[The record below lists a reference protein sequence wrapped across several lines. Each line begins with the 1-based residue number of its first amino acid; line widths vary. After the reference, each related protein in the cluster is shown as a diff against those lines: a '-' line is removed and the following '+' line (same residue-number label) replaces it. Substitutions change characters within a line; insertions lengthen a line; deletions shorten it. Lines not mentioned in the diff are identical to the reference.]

1 MSEER
6 FWNTDEYAST
16 AKFAVPD
23 GAMTMRQAGRIFRL
37 DPAPPKVEDIN
48 DYIVAAVRENDLNYF
63 TYFLHHYESR
73 LNKRVY
79 RFLLTEGIDRYDS
92 LRFLDYKLSCVLAM
106 LECLP
111 NYAPDKGADFLTYAH
126 HFIGNAILDCRRQEE
141 AGSFKSLDE
150 YKAARGIAWL
160 YNNSGKSAKEV
171 IAEYAAEQ
179 NCSEETAAEY
189 LTLARQ
195 NRSRVPFYA
204 TMQDED
210 SEETGEDVT
219 RDDSWNYA
227 DILWNGIRADAVRA
241 AFDKLSYKEQ
251 DFLERRNA
259 ICMNCGRVM
268 PWNERTSFEKLSTD
282 YEYSTTSGAERFYK
296 RVVEKLT
303 GLLVDAGVLGVV
315 ELKQTNKNKKIAAAA
330 YEYKAAH
337 RYAND
342 DDEWGEIR
350 FDFSTRTAQIVKPA
364 DGDMSRTNVFAKIAI
379 RQIRKLSVSELPKK
393 LTIPFELEMERMR
406 YEG

>member
-16 AKFAVPD
+16 AKFAVLD

-37 DPAPPKVEDIN
+37 ELAPPKVEDIN
-48 DYIVAAVRENDLNYF
+48 DYIISAVREKDMNYF

-79 RFLLTEGIDRYDS
+79 RFLLTEGIDRYDP
-92 LRFLDYKLSCVLAM
+92 LRFLDYKLSCVLVM
-106 LECLP
+106 LECLQ
-111 NYAPDKGADFLTYAH
+111 NYVPDKGADFLTYAH
-126 HFIGNAILDCRRQEE
+126 HFIGNALLDCRRQEE

-179 NCSEETAAEY
+179 NCTEETAAEY

-195 NRSRVPFYA
+195 NRRRVPFYS

-219 RDDSWNYA
+219 CDDSWNYA
-227 DILWNGIRADAVRA
+227 DILWNGIRAKEVQA

-268 PWNERTSFEKLSTD
+268 PWDERTSFEKLSTD
-282 YEYSTTSGAERFYK
+282 YEYSSTSGAERFYK
-296 RVVEKLT
+296 RVVEKMT
-303 GLLVDAGVLGVV
+303 GLLLDAGVLGVV
-315 ELKQTNKNKKIAAAA
+315 ELKLTDKNKKIAAAA
-330 YEYKAAH
+330 YEYKAVH

-350 FDFSTRTAQIVKPA
+350 FDFSVRTAQIVKLA
-364 DGDMSRTNVFAKIAI
+364 DGDLSRSNVFAKIAI
-379 RQIRKLSVSELPKK
+379 RQILTLSVSELPKK
-393 LTIPFELEMERMR
+393 LTIPFELEMERIR
-406 YEG
+406 YGS

>member
-16 AKFAVPD
+16 AKFAVLD
-23 GAMTMRQAGRIFRL
+23 GAMTIRQAGRIFRL
-37 DPAPPKVEDIN
+37 EPAPPKVEDIN
-48 DYIVAAVRENDLNYF
+48 DYIISAVREKDMNYF

-79 RFLLTEGIDRYDS
+79 RFLLTEGIDRYDP
-92 LRFLDYKLSCVLAM
+92 LRFLDYKLSCVLVM
-106 LECLP
+106 LECLQ
-111 NYAPDKGADFLTYAH
+111 NYVPDKGADFLTYAH
-126 HFIGNAILDCRRQEE
+126 HFIGNALLDCRRQEE

-179 NCSEETAAEY
+179 NCTEETAAEY

-195 NRSRVPFYA
+195 NRRRVPFYS

-219 RDDSWNYA
+219 CDDSWNYA
-227 DILWNGIRADAVRA
+227 DILWNGIRAKEVQA

-268 PWNERTSFEKLSTD
+268 PWDERTSFEKLSTD
-282 YEYSTTSGAERFYK
+282 YEYSSTSGAERFYK
-296 RVVEKLT
+296 RVVEKMT
-303 GLLVDAGVLGVV
+303 GLLLDAGVLGVV
-315 ELKQTNKNKKIAAAA
+315 ELKLTDKNKKIAAAA
-330 YEYKAAH
+330 YEYKAVH

-350 FDFSTRTAQIVKPA
+350 FDFSVRTAQIVKLA
-364 DGDMSRTNVFAKIAI
+364 DGDLSRSNVFAKIAI
-379 RQIRKLSVSELPKK
+379 RQILTLSVSELPKK
-393 LTIPFELEMERMR
+393 LTIPFELEMERIR
-406 YEG
+406 YGS

>member
-16 AKFAVPD
+16 AKFAVLD

-37 DPAPPKVEDIN
+37 EPAPPKVEDIN
-48 DYIVAAVRENDLNYF
+48 DYIISAVREKDMNYF

-79 RFLLTEGIDRYDS
+79 RFLLTEGIDRYDP
-92 LRFLDYKLSCVLAM
+92 LRFLDYKLSCVLVM
-106 LECLP
+106 LECLQ
-111 NYAPDKGADFLTYAH
+111 NYVPDKGADFLTYAH
-126 HFIGNAILDCRRQEE
+126 HFIGNALLDCRRQEE

-179 NCSEETAAEY
+179 NCTEETAAEY

-195 NRSRVPFYA
+195 NRRRVPFYS

-219 RDDSWNYA
+219 CDDSWNYA
-227 DILWNGIRADAVRA
+227 DILWNGIRAKEVQA

-268 PWNERTSFEKLSTD
+268 PWDERTSFEKLSTD
-282 YEYSTTSGAERFYK
+282 YEYSSTSGAERFYK
-296 RVVEKLT
+296 RVVEKMT
-303 GLLVDAGVLGVV
+303 GLLLDAGVLGVV
-315 ELKQTNKNKKIAAAA
+315 ELKLTEKNKKIAAAA
-330 YEYKAAH
+330 YEYRAVH
-337 RYAND
+337 QYAND

-350 FDFSTRTAQIVKPA
+350 FDFSAGTAEITKLA
-364 DGDMSRTNVFAKIAI
+364 DGDLSRSNVFARIAI
-379 RQIRKLSVSELPKK
+379 RQIRKLSMGELPKK
-393 LTIPFELEMERMR
+393 ITIPFELELEKIR
-406 YEG
+406 YGS

>member
-16 AKFAVPD
+16 AKFAVLD

-37 DPAPPKVEDIN
+37 EPAPPKVEDIN
-48 DYIVAAVRENDLNYF
+48 DYIISAVREKDMNYF

-79 RFLLTEGIDRYDS
+79 RFLLTEGIDRYDP
-92 LRFLDYKLSCVLAM
+92 LRFLDYKLSCVLVM
-106 LECLP
+106 LECLQ
-111 NYAPDKGADFLTYAH
+111 NYVPDKGADFLTYAH
-126 HFIGNAILDCRRQEE
+126 HFIGNALLDCRRQEE

-179 NCSEETAAEY
+179 NCTEETAAEY

-195 NRSRVPFYA
+195 NRRRVPFYS

-219 RDDSWNYA
+219 CDDSWNYA
-227 DILWNGIRADAVRA
+227 DILWNGIRAKEVQA

-268 PWNERTSFEKLSTD
+268 PWDERTSFEKLSTD
-282 YEYSTTSGAERFYK
+282 YEYSSTSGAERFYK
-296 RVVEKLT
+296 RVVEKMT
-303 GLLVDAGVLGVV
+303 GLLLDAGVLGVV
-315 ELKQTNKNKKIAAAA
+315 ELKLTDKNKKIAAAA
-330 YEYKAAH
+330 YEHKAVH

-350 FDFSTRTAQIVKPA
+350 FDFSVRTAQIVKLA
-364 DGDMSRTNVFAKIAI
+364 DGDLSRSNVFAKIAI
-379 RQIRKLSVSELPKK
+379 RQILTLSVSELPKK
-393 LTIPFELEMERMR
+393 LTIPFELEMERIR
-406 YEG
+406 YGS

>member
-16 AKFAVPD
+16 AKFAVLD

-37 DPAPPKVEDIN
+37 EPAPPKVEDIN
-48 DYIVAAVRENDLNYF
+48 DYIISAVREKDMNYF

-79 RFLLTEGIDRYDS
+79 RFLLTEGIDRYDP
-92 LRFLDYKLSCVLAM
+92 LRFLDYKLSCVLVM
-106 LECLP
+106 LECLQ
-111 NYAPDKGADFLTYAH
+111 NYVPDKGSDFLTYAH
-126 HFIGNAILDCRRQEE
+126 HFIGNALLDCRRQEE

-179 NCSEETAAEY
+179 NCTEETAAEY

-195 NRSRVPFYA
+195 NRRRVPFYS

-219 RDDSWNYA
+219 CDDSWNYA
-227 DILWNGIRADAVRA
+227 DILWNGIRAKEVQA

-268 PWNERTSFEKLSTD
+268 PWDERTSFEKLSTD
-282 YEYSTTSGAERFYK
+282 YEYSSTSGAERFYK
-296 RVVEKLT
+296 RVVEKMT
-303 GLLVDAGVLGVV
+303 GLLLDAGVLGVV
-315 ELKQTNKNKKIAAAA
+315 ELKLTDKNKKIAAAA
-330 YEYKAAH
+330 YEYKAVH

-350 FDFSTRTAQIVKPA
+350 FDFSVRTAQIVKLA
-364 DGDMSRTNVFAKIAI
+364 DGDLSRSNVFAKIAI
-379 RQIRKLSVSELPKK
+379 RQILTLSVSELPKK
-393 LTIPFELEMERMR
+393 LTIPFELEMERIR
-406 YEG
+406 YGS

>member
-16 AKFAVPD
+16 AKFAVLD

-37 DPAPPKVEDIN
+37 EPAPPKVEDIN
-48 DYIVAAVRENDLNYF
+48 DYIISAVREKDMNYF

-79 RFLLTEGIDRYDS
+79 RFLLTEGIDRYDP

-106 LECLP
+106 LECLQ
-111 NYAPDKGADFLTYAH
+111 NYVPDKGADFLTYAH
-126 HFIGNAILDCRRQEE
+126 HFIGNALLDCRRQEE

-179 NCSEETAAEY
+179 NCTEETAAEY

-195 NRSRVPFYA
+195 NRRRVPFCS

-219 RDDSWNYA
+219 CDDNWNYA
-227 DILWNGIRADAVRA
+227 DILWNGIRAKEVQA

-268 PWNERTSFEKLSTD
+268 PWDERTSFEKLSTD
-282 YEYSTTSGAERFYK
+282 YEYSSTSGAERFYK
-296 RVVEKLT
+296 RVVEKMT
-303 GLLVDAGVLGVV
+303 GLLLDAGVLGVV
-315 ELKQTNKNKKIAAAA
+315 ELKLTDKNKKIAAAA
-330 YEYKAAH
+330 YEYKAVH

-350 FDFSTRTAQIVKPA
+350 FDFSVRTAQIVKLA
-364 DGDMSRTNVFAKIAI
+364 DGDLSRSNVFAKIAI
-379 RQIRKLSVSELPKK
+379 RQILTLSVSELPKK
-393 LTIPFELEMERMR
+393 LTIPFELEMERIR
-406 YEG
+406 YGS

>member
-1 MSEER
+1 MAEER
-6 FWNTDEYAST
+6 FWTTDEYVST
-16 AKFAVPD
+16 AKFAVHD

-48 DYIVAAVRENDLNYF
+48 DYIISAVRENDLTYF
-63 TYFLHHYESR
+63 TYFLHYYEPR

-79 RFLLTEGIDRYDS
+79 RFLLTEGIDRYDP
-92 LRFLDYKLSCVLAM
+92 LRFLDYKLGCVLAM

-126 HFIGNAILDCRRQEE
+126 HFIGNALLDCRRQEE
-141 AGSFKSLDE
+141 AVSFKSLDE

-179 NCSEETAAEY
+179 NCTEETAAEY

-227 DILWNGIRADAVRA
+227 DILWNGVRADAVRA
-241 AFDKLSYKEQ
+241 AFDKLDYMEQ
-251 DFLERRNA
+251 DFLEMRNA
-259 ICMNCGRVM
+259 VCMTCGRVGS
-268 PWNERTSFEKLSTD
+268 WDERASFEKMATA
-282 YEYSTTSGAERFYK
+282 YEYSTTGGAEKAYK
-296 RVVEKLT
+296 KTVDKLT
-303 GLLVDAGVLGVV
+303 GHLVDAGVLGVV
-315 ELKQTNKNKKIAAAA
+315 ELKLTEKNKKIATAA
-330 YEYKAAH
+330 YEYKAVH
-337 RYAND
+337 QYAND

-350 FDFSTRTAQIVKPA
+350 FDFSAGTAQIIKLA
-364 DGDMSRTNVFAKIAI
+364 DGDFCRTNVFAKIAI
-379 RQIRKLSVSELPKK
+379 RQILKISMSELPKK
-393 LTIPFELEMERMR
+393 LTIPFELEMERIR
-406 YEG
+406 YWG

>member
-6 FWNTDEYAST
+6 FWNDDETIST
-16 AKFAVPD
+16 AKFATHE

-48 DYIVAAVRENDLNYF
+48 DYIFAAVRENDLTYF
-63 TYFLHHYESR
+63 TYFLHYYESR

-79 RFLLTEGIDRYDS
+79 RFLLTEGIDRYEP
-92 LRFLDYKLSCVLAM
+92 LRFLDYKLSVVLAL

-111 NYAPDKGADFLTYAH
+111 NYDPDKGADFLTYAH
-126 HFIGNAILDCRRQEE
+126 HFIGNALLDCRRQEE

-171 IAEYAAEQ
+171 IVEYANQQ
-179 NCSEETAAEY
+179 NCTEETAADY

-210 SEETGEDVT
+210 SGEAGEDVT

-227 DILWNGIRADAVRA
+227 DILWNGIRADAVQA
-241 AFDKLSYKEQ
+241 AFDKCE
-251 DFLERRNA
+251 
-259 ICMNCGRVM
+259 C
-268 PWNERTSFEKLSTD
+268 
-282 YEYSTTSGAERFYK
+282 
-296 RVVEKLT
+296 
-303 GLLVDAGVLGVV
+303 
-315 ELKQTNKNKKIAAAA
+315 
-330 YEYKAAH
+330 
-337 RYAND
+337 
-342 DDEWGEIR
+342 
-350 FDFSTRTAQIVKPA
+350 
-364 DGDMSRTNVFAKIAI
+364 
-379 RQIRKLSVSELPKK
+379 
-393 LTIPFELEMERMR
+393 
-406 YEG
+406 